1 MNTTQLHLQALW
13 FDVIAPWLAC
23 KSRAKYTCTKR
34 GDKCTHAWVLDL
46 ESSNF
51 RGYAYKISREDEHIC
66 CVLYWPPS
74 PDWYISPWYFVTKL
88 CSSQPHHLLAI
99 WFLTEVSCFVSR
111 ERNKGHTPLFF
122 FSSFKA
128 YPWLLCK
135 TQELE
140 VRGIIIGVEY
150 TKLYSFDGFILMQH
164 QFSTAL
170 PFIGLHAWVCYLL

>member
-1 MNTTQLHLQALW
+1 
-13 FDVIAPWLAC
+13 VIAHWLAC
-23 KSRAKYTCTKR
+23 KARAKDSYTR
-34 GDKCTHAWVLDL
+34 GDKCMHAWVLN
-46 ESSNF
+46 SGVIKF
-51 RGYAYKISREDEHIC
+51 HRGRTYKISFFFFSEKMNIYVVYYILAPESWL
-66 CVLYWPPS
+66 V
-74 PDWYISPWYFVTKL
+74 WYIYIPVVFCDQIVFFTTT
-88 CSSQPHHLLAI
+88 SSSSYMVPHRGIL
-99 WFLTEVSCFVSR
+99 FCFQR
-111 ERNKGHTPLFF
+111 KEQGAYAFIF